1 VRDAEGNLQ
10 MPRLARAPNA
20 ANGRVPIDAH
30 SGDGPSLS
38 A

>member
-1 VRDAEGNLQ
+1 
-10 MPRLARAPNA
+10 MPRLSSAPNT

-30 SGDGPSLS
+30 SGDGPGLS